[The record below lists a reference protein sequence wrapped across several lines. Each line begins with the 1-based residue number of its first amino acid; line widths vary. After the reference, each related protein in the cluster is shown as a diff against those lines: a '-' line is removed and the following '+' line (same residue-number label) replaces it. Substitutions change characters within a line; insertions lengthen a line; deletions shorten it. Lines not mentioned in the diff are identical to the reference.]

1 MQPCKRI
8 ACHGRYDDTPL
19 EFGVP
24 YMCTNPL
31 VAPRPFWRIDQNH
44 LSNLGMLSQVSAGSM
59 WACWERR
66 CQISMLLLSRIAL
79 QHCDIPHV
87 EKTALTSSLKPWAL
101 AQSTKLILVLG
112 THSIHMARVTVSL
125 QGSTIYV
132 KNSSWHVLASM
143 KSIENLQHRIHYC
156 LQLQIGR
163 LTKEWR
169 TDAQTCSGCVFWVSN
184 ICI

>member
-59 WACWERR
+59 WA
-66 CQISMLLLSRIAL
+66 
-79 QHCDIPHV
+79 
-87 EKTALTSSLKPWAL
+87 
-101 AQSTKLILVLG
+101 VLG
-112 THSIHMARVTVSL
+112 EAVPNFHAF
-125 QGSTIYV
+125 V
-132 KNSSWHVLASM
+132 K
-143 KSIENLQHRIHYC
+143 QD
-156 LQLQIGR
+156 
-163 LTKEWR
+163 R
-169 TDAQTCSGCVFWVSN
+169 TTTL
-184 ICI
+184 